1 MRNSRHTFLN
11 LGKREQRGSKRLV
24 KQPYRPLSTP
34 ARFFSLCFSLS
45 LLPAPDTPEFFFVL
59 CHPPVRPHPRRES
72 RTHDAMANGERT
84 THAPDMIFFLLSSL
98 PHSASCKARG
108 GLVVGST
115 GRWSKGVAT
124 GNANELHERRQI
136 EQHTTMVS
144 SCQLSPTLYDF
155 YDATTNLIES
165 WLCINTAAYVVIGSY
180 RNRTLN
186 AHKFKIVFL
195 NCEFY

>member
-1 MRNSRHTFLN
+1 MVS
-11 LGKREQRGSKRLV
+11 
-24 KQPYRPLSTP
+24 P
-34 ARFFSLCFSLS
+34 
-45 LLPAPDTPEFFFVL
+45 
-59 CHPPVRPHPRRES
+59 
-72 RTHDAMANGERT
+72 
-84 THAPDMIFFLLSSL
+84 

-144 SCQLSPTLYDF
+144 SCQFSPAHILYDS
-155 YDATTNLIES
+155 YSATTNLIES
-165 WLCINTAAYVVIGSY
+165 CLCINSLAYVAIDSY

-186 AHKFKIVFL
+186 ACDCKIVF
-195 NCEFY
+195 